1 MNSSL
6 VEVASQ
12 KSTDWMNI
20 DRCENRQEE
29 NICLDKKPICP
40 CCSCVIL
47 VYIKFTGIVVTVIK
61 KCLLLITNE
70 EALKL

>member
-12 KSTDWMNI
+12 KSTDWISI

-29 NICLDKKPICP
+29 NLCLDEKPICP
-40 CCSCVIL
+40 CCS
-47 VYIKFTGIVVTVIK
+47 YP
-61 KCLLLITNE
+61 LLRHIGLHEIYWYCSHCHQKMPPAHN
-70 EALKL
+70 